1 MTSLGLSV
9 LDLSP
14 VPAGKTPRDALENS
28 IDLARHAEAIG
39 LTRVW
44 LAEHHNAASLVSSAP
59 EILIAQIAAAT
70 KTLRVGAGG
79 IMLPNHSPLKVAEL
93 FRVLS
98 ALFPERIDLGL
109 GRAAGT
115 DPRTA
120 FALRRAA
127 PHASADDFPEQMT
140 DLMGYL
146 DDTGEPRGPFART
159 VRAVPTGVP
168 TPPVWI
174 LGSSD
179 YGGAF
184 AAKAGFGFAFAH
196 HINPHDSVVTLK
208 KYRAEFKPSKYW
220 PKPRSILTLAAACGS
235 TERDIHEI
243 QLTSGLAALRFA
255 TGLRDLPYPT
265 VDEAKSHVWS
275 EEDLA
280 LVRGVGA
287 RGFIGTPKE
296 VSGSIRS
303 LAETCDV
310 DEVMVLTHTHS
321 HELRKQSYTLLKEA
335 LG

>member
-1 MTSLGLSV
+1 MKLSI

-14 VPAGKTPRDALENS
+14 IPAGKSAQDALKNS
-28 IDLARHAEAIG
+28 IDLAQHAEALG
-39 LTRVW
+39 LARHWV
-44 LAEHHNAASLVSSAP
+44 AEHHNAASLASSAP
-59 EILIAQIAAAT
+59 EILIAQIAQAT
-70 KTLRVGAGG
+70 TTLRVGSGG

-98 ALFPERIDLGL
+98 ALYPERIDLGL

-127 PHASADDFPEQMT
+127 PHSSSDDFPEQMT
-140 DLMGYL
+140 ELMDYL
-146 DDTGEPRGPFART
+146 DDGAEPRGPFART
-159 VRAVPTGVP
+159 IRAIPTGVP

-184 AAKAGFGFAFAH
+184 AANAGFGFAFAH

-220 PKPRSILTLAAACGS
+220 SKPYSILTLAAACAAN
-235 TERDIHEI
+235 ERDLHEI

-265 VDEAKSHVWS
+265 VDEAKSHV
-275 EEDLA
+275 
-280 LVRGVGA
+280 
-287 RGFIGTPKE
+287 
-296 VSGSIRS
+296 
-303 LAETCDV
+303 
-310 DEVMVLTHTHS
+310 
-321 HELRKQSYTLLKEA
+321 
-335 LG
+335 